1 MFSQTQED
9 LLYLLAHYLQ
19 KKPICQE
26 KIAQMNLEKLYS
38 FSKFHSLSAMVAM
51 ILEDSI
57 DLPQDFQESKN
68 QAIRRELLFDHERQK
83 ITRWLSQEGIWYME
97 LKGIHLKKYYPK
109 LGMRVMSDNDIL
121 FDETFEKEVREFFK
135 KEGYEFIYEIN
146 VDAYMKKPIF
156 HFEMHRTLIDP
167 LISSLDK
174 IGKNYYKDIK
184 ERLIQDQDNPFA
196 YRFCLEDFYL
206 YQLIHDYKHY
216 SESGTGIRSLVD
228 LFLLLEAEQNKMDWT
243 YIRQELEKIG
253 LTNFEEQHRS
263 LAFKLF
269 GSETVPLKDLTEE
282 EMRVLSY
289 MLSSGTYGLKDN
301 QIINQL
307 ENHSGNSLT
316 YWKEQFFPPV
326 ERLRLVF
333 PILQKHPYLLPFIYI
348 YRWVP
353 TKKRLQKFSSI
364 VRIMSRKKEK

>member
-51 ILEDSI
+51 ILEGSI

-83 ITRWLSQEGIWYME
+83 ITKWLSQKGIWYME
-97 LKGIHLKKYYPK
+97 LKGIHLKTYYPK
-109 LGMRVMSDNDIL
+109 LGMRVMSDNDIF

-135 KEGYEFIYEIN
+135 KEGYDFIHETS

-156 HFEMHRTLIDP
+156 HFEMHRALLDP
-167 LISSLDK
+167 LIKSLDR
-174 IGKNYYKDIK
+174 IDRNYYKNVK
-184 ERLIQDQDNPFA
+184 ERLVQDPDNPFA
-196 YRFCLEDFYL
+196 YRFRLEDFYL

-228 LFLLLEAEQNKMDWT
+228 LFLLLEAEQDKMDWI
-243 YIRQELEKIG
+243 YIRQELEKVG
-253 LTNFEEQHRS
+253 LTTFEEQQRH
-263 LAFKLF
+263 LAFRLF
-269 GSETVPLKDLTEE
+269 GSEAVSLKELTDEE
-282 EMRVLSY
+282 KRVLSY

-301 QIINQL
+301 QIINHIH
-307 ENHSGNSLT
+307 HSGSLLT
-316 YWKEQFFPPV
+316 YWTEYFFPSAQK
-326 ERLRLVF
+326 LRLIF
-333 PILQKHPYLLPFIYI
+333 PILQKHPYLLPFVYL
-348 YRWVP
+348 YRWIP
-353 TKKRLQKFSSI
+353 TKKRLQKISRI
-364 VRIMSRKKEK
+364 VRIMIRKREQ